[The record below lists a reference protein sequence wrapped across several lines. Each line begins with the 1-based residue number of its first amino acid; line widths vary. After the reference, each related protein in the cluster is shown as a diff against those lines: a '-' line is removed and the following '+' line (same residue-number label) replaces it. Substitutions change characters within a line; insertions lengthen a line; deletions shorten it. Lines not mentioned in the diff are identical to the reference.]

1 MPIMKKKLVFGFGL
15 LLLISLKSLAQQDTS
30 FSVPPDTAGNLL
42 ADTVAMFPEADIS
55 QPDDGLQPEEPK
67 LSINGYIQAD
77 DRLKF
82 NGGKLYRQ
90 EYRLDVKLDY
100 KPFERGKLF
109 AEVWLRTYKF
119 PEIYTVGDLSDKKK
133 ILNFD
138 ADVREAYFDIYGLF
152 TKNLDVR
159 IGRQRIAWGTADRL
173 NPTDNLNP
181 YDMEDIWDFGR
192 HLGSNAIKLT
202 YYAGTFTFTGVAIPW
217 FTPSVL
223 PGQDWTQ
230 AFMPEVK
237 IPAMITDTS
246 FMPGLRIPIY
256 LTPRSISDTLIMPQ
270 RDIRHYPSFGLK
282 AKKSIGNFD
291 ISLSYVY
298 GRDALPLPTELYT
311 NITIDTFTVFPEV
324 RADATVDIRSKVGF
338 PVVQVLGLD
347 FAGSI
352 KDVGIWGEAA
362 CFLPGKNYMKRYL
375 HYDFPDYGISK
386 DSVLTD
392 SLVLDSKPYVKFVVG
407 LDYTFKHGF
416 YLNFQYLHGFVHERG
431 PKELNDYYMLAFE
444 WTSGNGRLKIS
455 ILNGGIQINQYKNLK
470 NNLAWIYMPEISYK
484 PVDNAEL
491 ILGAH
496 LLDGTPTTSFGKVTK
511 NDDIYLKLKY
521 SF

>member
-1 MPIMKKKLVFGFGL
+1 MPSRSIFSGFAL
-15 LLLISLKSLAQQDTS
+15 MFFLSVPVLAQQDTTV
-30 FSVPPDTAGNLL
+30 FVLPDTSV
-42 ADTVAMFPEADIS
+42 TVQEEVVPESEIT
-55 QPDDGLQPEEPK
+55 PVPEEPK
-67 LSINGYIQAD
+67 LSINGYIQTD

-82 NGGKLYRQ
+82 NGGKLNWQ

-100 KPFERGKLF
+100 KPFDRARLF
-109 AEVWLRTYKF
+109 ADVWLRAYKY
-119 PEIYTVGDLSDKKK
+119 PEINNVSDLSDKKK

-138 ADVREAYFDIYGLF
+138 ADLREAYFDIYGLF

-192 HLGSNAIKLT
+192 HLGSNAIKFT
-202 YYAGTFTFTGVAIPW
+202 YYLKSFTFTGVAIPW

-223 PGQDWTQ
+223 PGSEWTQ
-230 AFMPEVK
+230 AFMPDFEV
-237 IPAMITDTS
+237 PEMIIDTS
-246 FMPGLRIPIY
+246 FVPGLTIPVY
-256 LTPRSISDTLIMPQ
+256 LTTGNIVDTLVMPQ
-270 RDIRHYPSFGLK
+270 RDIKHYPSFGLK
-282 AKKSIGNFD
+282 VKKSIGNFD

-311 NITIDTFTVFPEV
+311 NITIDTFLLLPEV
-324 RADATVDIRSKVGF
+324 RAEATMDIRSKVGF
-338 PVVQVLGLD
+338 PVLKVLGFD
-347 FAGSI
+347 FAGSV

-362 CFLPGKNYMKRYL
+362 CFFPEKNYMKRYL
-375 HYDFPDYGISK
+375 HYEFPDYGISK
-386 DSVLTD
+386 DSVLAD

-416 YLNFQYLHGFVHERG
+416 YLNFQYLHGFVNERG
-431 PKELNDYYMLAFE
+431 PKDLNDYYILAFE
-444 WTSGNGRLKIS
+444 WTSGNGRLKVS
-455 ILNGGIQINQYKNLK
+455 ILNGGIQVNKYKDFK
-470 NNLAWIYMPEISYK
+470 NNFAWIYMPEISYK
-484 PVDNAEL
+484 PIDNAEL

-496 LLDGTPTTSFGKVTK
+496 LLDGSPSTSFGKVTK
-511 NDDIYLKLKY
+511 NDDIYLKFKY